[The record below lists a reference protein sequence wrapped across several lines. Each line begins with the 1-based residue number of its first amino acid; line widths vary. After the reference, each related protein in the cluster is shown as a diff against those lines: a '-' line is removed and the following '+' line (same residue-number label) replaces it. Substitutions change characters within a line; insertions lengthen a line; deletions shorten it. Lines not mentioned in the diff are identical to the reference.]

1 LLPYRDIS
9 QSGALMT
16 VMTEHIPVLATNV
29 GGLAEPL
36 AVAPIGWVI
45 SHPTPENLK
54 QALLDLL
61 DHPEKI
67 KAVKDDSNSWNTV
80 CQHYGWEHIGKQ
92 TQQLYESL

>member
-1 LLPYRDIS
+1 
-9 QSGALMT
+9 
-16 VMTEHIPVLATNV
+16 
-29 GGLAEPL
+29 
-36 AVAPIGWVI
+36 
-45 SHPTPENLK
+45 
-54 QALLDLL
+54 LL